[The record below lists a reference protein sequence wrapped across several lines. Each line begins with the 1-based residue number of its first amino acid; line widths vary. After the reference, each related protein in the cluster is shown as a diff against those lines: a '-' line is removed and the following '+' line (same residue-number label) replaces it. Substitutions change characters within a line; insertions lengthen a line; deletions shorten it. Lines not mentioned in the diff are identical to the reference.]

1 MLLLIRVQNT
11 PLSERRLS
19 DVKVPGDV
27 SKSLLDDLQEKIHR
41 ESIGQTAPNLIFQ
54 AVKASATLPFEAGK
68 EIEMAIF
75 KELSSGFQAKAL
87 QYQFFAERKVS
98 LPPATADAKNIP
110 NIQAVSVIG
119 GGTMGT
125 GIVMSLVNAGIH
137 VVWVESS
144 EDNMDAAMKRIGTTY
159 RSSSAYKS
167 GKMTESDV
175 LKRYQLITPTT
186 DMKKLQHS
194 DMVIE
199 AVYEDMGVK
208 KEVFAQLDKI
218 CKRTAVLATNT
229 STMDIDEIAS
239 AASKSRAPY
248 IVGTRKSYFMLLS
261 HSIAHMYVT
270 TNVVFYS
277 PSNLSTF
284 IPLYFM
290 MQISFLLPML

>member
-1 MLLLIRVQNT
+1 MQHRLFYLTCKLFIPFQLYHFSCSNCFVIFDCSVQKT

-19 DVKVPGDV
+19 SVKVPGDV
-27 SKSLLDDLQEKIHR
+27 SKGHLDDLEDKIKKETVGR
-41 ESIGQTAPNLIFQ
+41 VAPNLIFQ

-75 KELSSGFQAKAL
+75 KELSGGFQAKAL

-98 LPPATADAKNIP
+98 LPPSSADEKNIP
-110 NIQAVSVIG
+110 NIQAVSVVG

-125 GIVMSLVNAGIH
+125 GIVMSLINAGIH

-144 EDNMDAAMKRIGTTY
+144 EESMDAAMARIGSTY
-159 RSSSAYKS
+159 RASSAYKS
-167 GKMTESDV
+167 GKMSEADV

-186 DMKKLQHS
+186 EMEKLKHS

-199 AVYEDMGVK
+199 AVYEDMAVK
-208 KEVFAQLDKI
+208 KDIFEKLDKI
-218 CKRTAVLATNT
+218 CKPTAVLATNT

-248 IVGTRKSYFMLLS
+248 IVGTRKW
-261 HSIAHMYVT
+261 IC
-270 TNVVFYS
+270 VF
-277 PSNLSTF
+277 
-284 IPLYFM
+284 IR
-290 MQISFLLPML
+290 

>member
-1 MLLLIRVQNT
+1 VQKT
-11 PLSERRLS
+11 PLAERRLS
-19 DVKVPGDV
+19 DVTVPGDV
-27 SKSLLDDLQEKIHR
+27 SKGFLDDLQDKIHR

-68 EIEMAIF
+68 EIEMEIF
-75 KELSSGFQAKAL
+75 KELSGGFQAKAL

-98 LPPATADAKNIP
+98 LPPANVNEKNIP
-110 NIQAVSVIG
+110 NIQAVSVVG

-125 GIVMSLVNAGIH
+125 GIVMSLINAGIH

-144 EDNMDAAMKRIGTTY
+144 EASMDAAMDRIGSTY

-167 GKMTESDV
+167 GTMTEADV

-199 AVYEDMGVK
+199 AVFEDMQAK
-208 KEVFAQLDKI
+208 KDIFKQLDQI
-218 CKRTAVLATNT
+218 CKPTAVLATNT
-229 STMDIDEIAS
+229 STMDIDEIAG

-248 IVGTRKSYFMLLS
+248 VVGTRKCRGGRTEFCVLCS
-261 HSIAHMYVT
+261 
-270 TNVVFYS
+270 VFWCNMTSDWY
-277 PSNLSTF
+277 
-284 IPLYFM
+284 I
-290 MQISFLLPML
+290 

>member
-1 MLLLIRVQNT
+1 MQ
-11 PLSERRLS
+11 
-19 DVKVPGDV
+19 VPGNV
-27 SKSLLDDLQEKIHR
+27 TQGLLDDLQEKIHR
-41 ESIGQTAPNLIFQ
+41 ESKGQTAPDLIFQ

-75 KELSSGFQAKAL
+75 KELSGGFQAKSL
-87 QYQFFAERKVS
+87 QYQFFAERKVN
-98 LPPATADAKNIP
+98 LPPVNADAKNIP
-110 NIQAVSVIG
+110 NIQAVSVVG

-144 EDNMDAAMKRIGTTY
+144 EEKMDEAMARVGKTY
-159 RSSSAYKS
+159 RSSSAFKS
-167 GKMTESDV
+167 GKMTEADV

-186 DMKKLQHS
+186 DMKKLQHA

-199 AVYEDMGVK
+199 AVYEDMSVK
-208 KEVFAQLDKI
+208 KAIFTQLDAI

-248 IVGTRKSYFMLLS
+248 IVGTRKF
-261 HSIAHMYVT
+261 
-270 TNVVFYS
+270 
-277 PSNLSTF
+277 
-284 IPLYFM
+284 
-290 MQISFLLPML
+290 